1 MDDGP
6 RTVGTAG
13 DAAARRVRHGPAT
26 EEEPDVPDIVT
37 MQLDAVQSL
46 AAQLTDLGAELA
58 VEGGSTRAE
67 GVRLGQSLTGPA
79 AEELAVAGTGWAEL
93 VDALGDRARAVAT
106 GLEQAVAS
114 YRALDGLL
122 TQRMG
127 AAPHAA
133 IAR

>member
-1 MDDGP
+1 M
-6 RTVGTAG
+6 
-13 DAAARRVRHGPAT
+13 
-26 EEEPDVPDIVT
+26 PDIVT
-37 MQLDAVQSL
+37 MQLDAVQAL
-46 AAQLTDLGAELA
+46 AAQLADLGAELA
-58 VEGGSTRAE
+58 VDGGTAQVEGAQ
-67 GVRLGQSLTGPA
+67 LGRVLTGPA
-79 AEELAVAGTGWAEL
+79 ADELAVAGTGWSAL
-93 VDALGDRARAVAT
+93 VDALGSRAQAVAT